1 MVQGLNAGIM
11 MEEDADLGICPTD
24 VQNWLYYFDRNWQVS
39 AFIKFLK
46 MNFVSNY

>member
-1 MVQGLNAGIM
+1 MVPGLNAGIM

-46 MNFVSNY
+46 MYFVSNY